1 MLFETRLSFVENSE
15 HPSRL
20 AAVVLSFW
28 SSTLQ
33 HALIHPFTWANEVSA
48 SGKLNTQVIRSQV
61 SCPNNG
67 NYVRLRWWR
76 VLPVSP
82 SSLASTLSCP
92 SAPCQTL
99 DTLRCLL
106 WPWTPMH
113 GWLKPLPWCLDTYHT
128 CRSLCLSTCFMKL
141 SVGPS

>member
-1 MLFETRLSFVENSE
+1 MRLSQLKSCFVSFDLFFFKSTAGKANTTVSFLTNDIQMLFETRLSFVENSE

-67 NYVRLRWWR
+67 NYVRLR
-76 VLPVSP
+76 
-82 SSLASTLSCP
+82 
-92 SAPCQTL
+92 
-99 DTLRCLL
+99 
-106 WPWTPMH
+106 
-113 GWLKPLPWCLDTYHT
+113 
-128 CRSLCLSTCFMKL
+128 
-141 SVGPS
+141 